1 MNRAQKRILHALPL
15 LAAIYCQPSIPRAF
29 FNFPRRFVL
38 SGVNS
43 VYCHCQSRLRAKLL
57 IQILGKLQFQT
68 ALPATRTG
76 KKFSRC
82 FKQIDIS
89 KFQGG
94 TSWKY
99 LTNLNLKQEDS
110 HLPCSDAVFVHKI
123 FAWSNFNDLLKV
135 TFLQKCLSG
144 SRVLTMKVNTWVHS
158 REWFHFKKCY
168 FWFKNHYFFVCV
180 AK

>member
-15 LAAIYCQPSIPRAF
+15 MAAIYCQPSIPRAF

-89 KFQGG
+89 KLQGG

-99 LTNLNLKQEDS
+99 LTNLNLEQEDS
-110 HLPCSDAVFVHKI
+110 HLPCSDAVFVPITTK
-123 FAWSNFNDLLKV
+123 S
-135 TFLQKCLSG
+135 
-144 SRVLTMKVNTWVHS
+144 S
-158 REWFHFKKCY
+158 REAISMIYLKWPFYKSVYRVHV
-168 FWFKNHYFFVCV
+168 FWLWK
-180 AK
+180 